1 MAASPFTDIQLT
13 PLFEA
18 IRRLQDSEIRLKM
31 LMPPWPCEG
40 LGQVRVARAQQS
52 EDGRLELVATYDGY
66 VRIYI

>member
-18 IRRLQDSEIRLKM
+18 IRRLRDSEIRLKM

-40 LGQVRVARAQQS
+40 CGQLRVARAQQG
-52 EDGRLELVATYDGY
+52 EDGRLELVAVYDGY
-66 VRIYI
+66 VRI